1 MIQRIS
7 EFCNRFKY
15 LIIMRTDIGKL
26 DSALF
31 IGESCFLRSLI
42 SDREKEVL
50 KLISQGNTTIDIAA
64 SLYIS
69 THTVI
74 SHRKNLLEKLAA
86 RNTAH
91 LVLKGVRLGLL

>member
-7 EFCNRFKY
+7 EFCNGFKY
-15 LIIMRTDIGKL
+15 LITMRTDQRNL
-26 DSALF
+26 ENTLF

-42 SDREKEVL
+42 SEREKEVL
-50 KLISQGNTTIDIAA
+50 KLISQGDTTIDIAA

-86 RNTAH
+86 RNAAH
-91 LVLKGVRLGLL
+91 LVLKSVRLGLL